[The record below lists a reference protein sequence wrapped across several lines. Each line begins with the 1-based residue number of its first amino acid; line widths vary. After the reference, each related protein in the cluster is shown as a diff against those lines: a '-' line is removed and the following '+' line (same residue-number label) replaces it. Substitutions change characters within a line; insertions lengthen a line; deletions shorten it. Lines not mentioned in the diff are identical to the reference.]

1 MARCGKVVP
10 SHIGTVES
18 QIGIERSAKMGF
30 VILLQVVF
38 FQHAIEGATTYS

>member
-1 MARCGKVVP
+1 MASYGKATP

-30 VILLQVVF
+30 VFLMQVIF
-38 FQHAIEGATTYS
+38 LQHAVEGTAADS